1 MEEQIIEIALNV
13 IQPVMEG
20 SMILAA
26 EYAKACGR
34 DCVTGMDVKYAM
46 RYAAQNYVGKHT
58 GTLFPELQN
67 DDSDSDSDEDDIEVI
82 EEDEENCFT
91 RYSGDDET
99 MNKVN
104 EVYDNWE
111 QWEPTNMIE
120 KMLQDAV
127 NKND

>member
-1 MEEQIIEIALNV
+1 MEQQFIETAINI

-34 DCVTGMDVKYAM
+34 DFVTGMDVKYAM
-46 RYAAQNYVGKHT
+46 RYAAQNFVGKHS
-58 GTLFPELQN
+58 GTLFPEHQ
-67 DDSDSDSDEDDIEVI
+67 DESDSDEDDIEII

-91 RYSGDDET
+91 RYPGDNET

-104 EVYDNWE
+104 EAYDNWD
-111 QWEPTNMIE
+111 QWEPTNPIE

>member
-1 MEEQIIEIALNV
+1 MEEQIIEVALNI

-34 DCVTGMDVKYAM
+34 DYVTGMDVRYAM
-46 RYAAQNYVGKHT
+46 RYAAQNYVGKHS
-58 GTLFPELQN
+58 GTLFPELQE
-67 DDSDSDSDEDDIEVI
+67 SDSDSDEDDIEVI

-91 RYSGDDET
+91 RYTGDDET

-104 EVYDNWE
+104 DSYDNWD

>member
-1 MEEQIIEIALNV
+1 MEQQFIETAINI

-34 DCVTGMDVKYAM
+34 DFVTGMDVKYAM
-46 RYAAQNYVGKHT
+46 RYAAQNFVGKHS
-58 GTLFPELQN
+58 GTLFPELQ
-67 DDSDSDSDEDDIEVI
+67 DESDSDEDDIEVI

-91 RYSGDDET
+91 RYSGDNET

-104 EVYDNWE
+104 EAYDNWE
-111 QWEPTNMIE
+111 QWEPTNPIE

>member
-1 MEEQIIEIALNV
+1 MEQQFIETAINI

-34 DCVTGMDVKYAM
+34 DFVTGMDVKYAM
-46 RYAAQNYVGKHT
+46 RYAAQNFVGKHS
-58 GTLFPELQN
+58 GTLFPELQ
-67 DDSDSDSDEDDIEVI
+67 DESDSDEDDIEVI

-91 RYSGDDET
+91 RYSGDNET

-104 EVYDNWE
+104 EAYDNWD
-111 QWEPTNMIE
+111 QWEPTSLIE